1 MNSPL
6 ASPPGC
12 EGRTAPRRRLWSA
25 QRRTVKEQRCFWK
38 ATSQTG
44 TQWYQRNASR
54 NPRLLE
60 LLRSSLDWP
69 AGPPEM
75 TLLGSP
81 SRSSHREVQA
91 PQLRGKC
98 FFQAHQNTEA
108 FHPGQGD
115 AVYVKHL
122 QELGSSKPR
131 TSQASSRPLLGP
143 QRPVRAHAQP
153 RV

>member
-1 MNSPL
+1 MNCPL

-25 QRRTVKEQRCFWK
+25 RRRTVKEQRCFWK

-44 TQWYQRNASR
+44 IQWYQRNASR

-60 LLRSSLDWP
+60 LPRSSLDWP

-81 SRSSHREVQA
+81 SRSSHREVQT
-91 PQLRGKC
+91 PQLKEC
-98 FFQAHQNTEA
+98 FFKHIRIQKLFTLARGTLSTSNTSKSWDLPNPA
-108 FHPGQGD
+108 PARHHPGLCWD
-115 AVYVKHL
+115 
-122 QELGSSKPR
+122 SSV
-131 TSQASSRPLLGP
+131 L
-143 QRPVRAHAQP
+143 
-153 RV
+153 